1 MSRLFFVL
9 TLLVL
14 PSTLWAGPQQKNP
27 PIELPGSKEVE
38 TWLNKR
44 ADELGMV
51 RVSDDVELNYL
62 INIGYLVP
70 IPDTICVDP
79 RLDEKWR
86 YVMPQVA
93 KFLIELQEKYSEKF
107 GEGCFVVNSAVRTI
121 PRQLA
126 ISIGSGTKSSGNN
139 KPNTNAASV
148 TGERKSL
155 HLTGATIDIG
165 KLDPM
170 WRKKSRMV
178 QLTPKV
184 IKWFRENLLELE
196 DGVSFDVTE
205 EFTQAVFHITVLP
218 TQGVSVD

>member
-9 TLLVL
+9 MILL
-14 PSTLWAGPQQKNP
+14 PSSLWAGQDKPQVD
-27 PIELPGSKEVE
+27 LAGSKAVE
-38 TWLNKR
+38 TWLNKK

-51 RVSDDVELNYL
+51 RIEDDVELFYL
-62 INIGYLVP
+62 VSIGYLVP

-79 RLDEKWR
+79 RLEEKWR

-93 KFLIELQEKYSEKF
+93 KFLVELQDEYSKTF

-126 ISIGSGTKSSGNN
+126 ITIGSGSRESGNN

-148 TGERKSL
+148 FGDRRSL

-178 QLTPKV
+178 PLRPKV
-184 IKWFRENLLELE
+184 IKWLREHLLKYE
-196 DGVSFDVTE
+196 DNVQFDVTE

-218 TQGVSVD
+218 TESVAVN